1 MTSQVRCRFAEE
13 VQLPI
18 PGTAPEER
26 CSAKETAR
34 LARWDKIYATLCLL
48 RCLKF
53 FLSINRIPSASGA
66 DVSAYTL

>member
-1 MTSQVRCRFAEE
+1 MTSQVHCWFAEE
-13 VQLPI
+13 MQLPF

-26 CSAKETAR
+26 CSAKGIAR
-34 LARWDKIYATLCLL
+34 LARWDKIHATLCLL

-66 DVSAYTL
+66 DVSAHSS